1 LTLPSRRDYLRASP
15 VKRIEPRQG
24 GPSRDREVAG
34 SREASAACFRSAT
47 PFPGETR
54 RAAWAGEAEDP
65 RLPEESALRGHY
77 QDFRR
82 NWLTLGLYERF
93 EQLIALVLAALIAVI
108 VVVAVWDLAKR
119 VVILA
124 LNDMLDPLDH
134 RTFQALFGQIL
145 TVLIALEFK
154 HSIVKVVAAAES
166 IIQVRTVL
174 LIALLALSR
183 KLIIL
188 DSGVTSPV
196 TIFALAAVLLALG
209 VAYWLVRDQDAKHA
223 ARG

>member
-1 LTLPSRRDYLRASP
+1 MTD
-15 VKRIEPRQG
+15 
-24 GPSRDREVAG
+24 
-34 SREASAACFRSAT
+34 SAR
-47 PFPGETR
+47 PGR
-54 RAAWAGEAEDP
+54 YHA
-65 RLPEESALRGHY
+65 
-77 QDFRR
+77 FRR

-93 EQLIALVLAALIAVI
+93 EHVIAVVLAGLIAVI
-108 VVVAVWDLAKR
+108 VVVAVWDLAKT

-124 LNDMLDPLDH
+124 MYDMLDPLDH
-134 RTFQALFGQIL
+134 RTFQAIFGQIL

-166 IIQVRTVL
+166 IVQVKTVL

-188 DSGVTSPV
+188 DATVVAPAMLL
-196 TIFALAAVLLALG
+196 ALAAVLLALG
-209 VAYWLVRDQDAKHA
+209 VAYWLVCERDASSG

>member
-1 LTLPSRRDYLRASP
+1 LTLPSSRDYLRASL
-15 VKRIEPRQG
+15 VKRLRPRQG
-24 GPSRDREVAG
+24 GAASPRGSWTDEPLSAARPAPAGGGIPAG
-34 SREASAACFRSAT
+34 S
-47 PFPGETR
+47 PPPGQGGPGSRGFLKEN
-54 RAAWAGEAEDP
+54 
-65 RLPEESALRGHY
+65 ALRGQY

-82 NWLTLGLYERF
+82 NWLTLGVYERF
-93 EQLIALVLAALIAVI
+93 EQLIALVLAGLIAVI

-119 VVILA
+119 VVLLA
-124 LNDMLDPLDH
+124 LNDRLDPLDH